1 MLSIACVLACGVV
14 SMTIESSAGLETL
27 VERRSGVPL
36 RGVGGIL
43 LLISISSSMDR
54 DTLHMYWKVID
65 LLMENRYIGG

>member
-14 SMTIESSAGLETL
+14 SMAIESSAGLVAL

-43 LLISISSSMDR
+43 L
-54 DTLHMYWKVID
+54 
-65 LLMENRYIGG
+65 